1 MNESKGEL
9 SIPSLNVG
17 SLTVHCLPVPQPDES
32 WEAVPQ
38 VSEGPRDSMIYGYVL
53 LHFCITNVET
63 ELLLV
68 LKFQYF
74 HLSLPG
80 ADSIGGEVDERLH
93 SLASPIQIDA
103 ENFTSAKPCC
113 RLLLFSS
120 FLLACQRV
128 WDSKRKKYHI
138 CGPNSAFLLSI
149 PCSGAHF
156 HGGALVT
163 VGTAGRKGGVSST
176 ERQCRNEKE
185 EEKEMQP

>member
-1 MNESKGEL
+1 
-9 SIPSLNVG
+9 
-17 SLTVHCLPVPQPDES
+17 
-32 WEAVPQ
+32 
-38 VSEGPRDSMIYGYVL
+38 MIYSYVL

-93 SLASPIQIDA
+93 ILDSPIQTDA

-113 RLLLFSS
+113 LLLLFSS
-120 FLLACQRV
+120 FLPACQRV
-128 WDSKRKKYHI
+128 WDSKRKKYRT
-138 CGPNSAFLLSI
+138 CGPNIVFLLSI

-156 HGGALVT
+156 HGGALVA
-163 VGTAGRKGGVSST
+163 VGTAGRKDGVSRT
-176 ERQCRNEKE
+176 ER
-185 EEKEMQP
+185 